1 MKLLYFVGR
10 KARTWFLP
18 VISYVMSML
27 PENSTATTSFVAM
40 IIEPLCQGRH

>member
-1 MKLLYFVGR
+1 MRLLNAIGR

-18 VISYVMSML
+18 VISYVISML

>member
-1 MKLLYFVGR
+1 MTLLNCFGC

-18 VISYVMSML
+18 VLVYVISML

>member
-1 MKLLYFVGR
+1 MTFLNFLGR

-18 VISYVMSML
+18 VISYVISML
-27 PENSTATTSFVAM
+27 PENNTATISFVAM